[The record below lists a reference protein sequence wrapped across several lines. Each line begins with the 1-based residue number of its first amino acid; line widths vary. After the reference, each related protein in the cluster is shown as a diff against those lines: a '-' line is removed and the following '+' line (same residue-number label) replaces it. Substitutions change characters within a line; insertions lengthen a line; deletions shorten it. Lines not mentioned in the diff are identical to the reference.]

1 MNNFVKCLIAGGII
15 IAIGIVV
22 LIIGLSLN
30 GWSTNPEFTEN
41 NWTQEDG
48 EIDSLRIELDAGH
61 IETEYYDG
69 DKIEVEYYTADF
81 YKVSVRQSG
90 NRLTIET
97 DLKWWF
103 GWFGINNKIPQITV
117 RLPAG
122 AVYDMSVHMSAGI
135 VKLAG
140 GTFSELETNISAG
153 TLSFKDSVECANATF
168 KLSAGTLNAGK
179 IITNSFGLNM
189 SAGSTDFNE
198 IVCSSFDL
206 RLSAGSASVNKITCP
221 QMKVKLS
228 AGSAHLNVEGK
239 KNEYNIN
246 VNKSAGSC
254 NVQNQTGTDSS
265 KSLDVHLSAGSVNVS
280 FSN

>member
-1 MNNFVKCLIAGGII
+1 MKGFANFLIVGII
-15 IAIGIVV
+15 VVIIGIVV
-22 LIIGLSLN
+22 LIIGLSL
-30 GWSTNPEFTEN
+30 GGRTTNPEFTEN
-41 NWTQEDG
+41 NWTQQDG
-48 EIDSLRIELDAGH
+48 EINSIRFELDAGH
-61 IETEYYDG
+61 IETEYYEG

-90 NRLTIET
+90 NRLTIDT

-103 GWFGINNKIPQITV
+103 SWFGINNKIPQITV

-122 AVYDMSVHMSAGI
+122 AVYGMSVHMSAGI

-140 GTFSELETNISAG
+140 GTFSELEANISAG
-153 TLSFKDSVECANATF
+153 TLSFKDSTECTNATF

-179 IITNSFGLNM
+179 ITTNSFGLNM
-189 SAGSTDFNE
+189 SAGSTDLNE
-198 IVCSSFDL
+198 LVCSSFDL
-206 RLSAGSASVNKITCP
+206 RLSAGSANVNKITCP
-221 QMKVKLS
+221 QMNVKLS
-228 AGSAHLNVEGK
+228 AGSAHLNVDGK
-239 KNEYNIN
+239 KSEYNIN

-280 FSN
+280 FTN